1 MDNQLL
7 EKFKKALITQKKIV
21 IIPHKNPDGDALGS
35 SLALQAFLT
44 KTGHNSQI
52 IAPNEYP
59 EFLDW
64 MPGQK
69 KIKKFSN
76 ALDESIQAIETAGI
90 IFTLDFNQL
99 SRIDIG
105 RYSRSRLLTIN

>member
-1 MDNQLL
+1 MDKQLL
-7 EKFKKALITQKKIV
+7 EEFKKALITQKKIV

-35 SLALQAFLT
+35 SLALQALT

-52 IAPNEYP
+52 ISPNEYP

-69 KIKKFSN
+69 KIRNFQM
-76 ALDESIQAIETAGI
+76 L
-90 IFTLDFNQL
+90 
-99 SRIDIG
+99 
-105 RYSRSRLLTIN
+105 